1 MRTLAFIMLAVVTM
15 TACAQR
21 SPVEKFIKKQK
32 KVDGISMQEIDLKSE
47 EFASQFQVEG
57 DDIEEMMEQLEVIA
71 ILTSDSTASPSV
83 RENFV
88 SKAKNALDR
97 EEYTVLVNVQTEDQE
112 DVGIYTRPISDGLI
126 GEMILLVGETDNVFM
141 VYVKGEIDMSKTLSS
156 DIFANML
163 GGKKNKDCD

>member
-47 EFASQFQVEG
+47 EFAAQFQVEG
-57 DDIEEMMEQLEVIA
+57 EEIEEMMEQLEVIR
-71 ILTSDSTASPSV
+71 ILSSDSAASQSV
-83 RENFV
+83 RESFF
-88 SKAKNALDR
+88 SKAKNALGSD
-97 EEYTVLVNVQTEDQE
+97 EYTVLVNVQTDDQD
-112 DVGIYTRPISDGLI
+112 DVGIYTRQINDELI
-126 GEMILLVGETDNVFM
+126 GEVVVLVAETDNVIM
-141 VYVKGEIDMSKTLSS
+141 IYVKGEIDMSKTLSS
-156 DIFANML
+156 DIIAKMI